1 MLADTDDAVA
11 RIKRGSKT
19 ARQLPQRQ
27 QFRPGNMMA
36 LVFPGLAHI
45 HQTDRIAALNGSL
58 HFFRGN
64 FTNVRLSHGG
74 DCTLKKPGRNTDND
88 GERTQI
94 PLLKGNTHAMT
105 ANQTAIQIQN
115 FSKEYPMPR
124 QKEKRVAVDSLTL
137 DVPTGGL
144 FGFLGPNG
152 AGKTTTIKMLLGFI
166 APTAGEAW
174 LFGRPVSEVS
184 ARQTVGYL
192 PEQPYFPK
200 FLSALE
206 VVQAHAGL
214 SGLSGKRAKSQIEAC
229 LRQVGMWDNRHMILS
244 KCSKG
249 MTQRVGLASALVG
262 DPQLLIMDEPSSGLD
277 PVGRKELRELLVTLK
292 NEGKTIF
299 LSSHL
304 LSEME
309 SVCDRVAVM
318 AHGRLVACGT
328 PQEIT
333 QASSDVRVQIEQA
346 QNGQGYDEVLAQQVE
361 DWGGAVES
369 SVSGT
374 CLRVPAAVV
383 YKVMGLLESR
393 RARLVAVSPQRETLE
408 DAFLRLVGG

>member
-1 MLADTDDAVA
+1 M
-11 RIKRGSKT
+11 
-19 ARQLPQRQ
+19 P
-27 QFRPGNMMA
+27 
-36 LVFPGLAHI
+36 
-45 HQTDRIAALNGSL
+45 
-58 HFFRGN
+58 
-64 FTNVRLSHGG
+64 
-74 DCTLKKPGRNTDND
+74 
-88 GERTQI
+88 
-94 PLLKGNTHAMT
+94 
-105 ANQTAIQIQN
+105 TAIQIQN
-115 FSKEYPMPR
+115 FTKEYPVPR

-137 DVPTGGL
+137 EVPAGGL

-166 APTAGEAW
+166 APTSGEAW
-174 LFGRPVSEVS
+174 LFGKPAGEAAS
-184 ARQTVGYL
+184 RQTVGYL

-200 FLSALE
+200 FLSAIE

-214 SGLSGKRAKSQIEAC
+214 SGLSGRRAKSQIEAC
-229 LRQVGMWDNRHMILS
+229 LRQVGMWENRHMILS

-262 DPQLLIMDEPSSGLD
+262 DPDLLIMDEPSSGLD
-277 PVGRKELRELLVTLK
+277 PVGRRELRELLSALK

-309 SVCDRVAVM
+309 SVCDRVGVM
-318 AHGRLVACGT
+318 ARGKLVACGA

-333 QASSDVRVQIEQA
+333 QACSEVRVQIEQT
-346 QNGQGYDEVLAQQVE
+346 QNSQGYDEVLAHQVE
-361 DWGGAVES
+361 HLGGVVEP
-369 SVSGT
+369 SGT
-374 CLRVPAAVV
+374 GACLRVPASAV

>member
-1 MLADTDDAVA
+1 LY
-11 RIKRGSKT
+11 
-19 ARQLPQRQ
+19 P
-27 QFRPGNMMA
+27 
-36 LVFPGLAHI
+36 
-45 HQTDRIAALNGSL
+45 
-58 HFFRGN
+58 
-64 FTNVRLSHGG
+64 
-74 DCTLKKPGRNTDND
+74 KKAWSEYRYFQ
-88 GERTQI
+88 ERTQI

-105 ANQTAIQIQN
+105 ANQTAIQIQPAIQIQN
-115 FSKEYPMPR
+115 FSKEYPVPR
-124 QKEKRVAVDSLTL
+124 QKEKRVAVNNLTL
-137 DVPTGGL
+137 DVPAGGL

-174 LFGRPVSEVS
+174 LFGRPVREVS
-184 ARQTVGYL
+184 ARQTIGYL

-214 SGLSGKRAKSQIEAC
+214 SGLSGKRAKAQTEAC

-346 QNGQGYDEVLAQQVE
+346 QNNLGYDEVLAQQVE
-361 DWGGAVES
+361 DWGGVVEPS
-369 SVSGT
+369 GVGT
-374 CLRVPAAVV
+374 CLRVPAAAV
-383 YKVMGLLESR
+383 YKVMALLESR